1 MLAAGGDSV
10 LLGDEAAHAFDLIQV
25 VEYPSSAAAHAA
37 LTSPALATLR
47 QQACRLEAEGGGS
60 ALLWGER
67 SAAFASL
74 PSFAEAGGESAPTDL
89 SPPRDPQR
97 CPFNADPTANRAS
110 WAALESQRSEHMYAF
125 NLLRVPDAQAYAAY
139 SSHFKT
145 LPAVYGMKFVE
156 VVSLDPDPAVS
167 VLLGQPP
174 AAAGFDLMAL
184 VYFPSSRCFVKSW
197 SDPAIV
203 DEAYPLREGLYEGG
217 FEHVWLR
224 CQRDAAG

>member
-1 MLAAGGDSV
+1 
-10 LLGDEAAHAFDLIQV
+10 
-25 VEYPSSAAAHAA
+25 
-37 LTSPALATLR
+37 
-47 QQACRLEAEGGGS
+47 
-60 ALLWGER
+60 
-67 SAAFASL
+67 
-74 PSFAEAGGESAPTDL
+74 
-89 SPPRDPQR
+89 
-97 CPFNADPTANRAS
+97 
-110 WAALESQRSEHMYAF
+110 MYAF

-167 VLLGQPP
+167 VLLGEPP
-174 AAAGFDLMAL
+174 AAAGAGFDLMAL

-203 DEAYPLREGLYEGG
+203 DEAYPLREGLYAGG

-224 CQRDAAG
+224 CERDGAG